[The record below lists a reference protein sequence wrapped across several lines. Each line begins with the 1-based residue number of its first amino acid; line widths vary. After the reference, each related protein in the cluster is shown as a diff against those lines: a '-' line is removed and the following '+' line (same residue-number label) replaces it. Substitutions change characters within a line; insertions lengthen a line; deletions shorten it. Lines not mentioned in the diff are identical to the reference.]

1 MTAQFVSNMDTDVA
15 NQAVAESHDNKQTTN
30 QKLIIVTSYRRR
42 FKVRQAPNSNYK
54 VPLSYYF
61 IEYLKMLDYKAF
73 SSLFNE
79 LPAQC
84 KTDM

>member
-1 MTAQFVSNMDTDVA
+1 MTVQFVSNMDTDVA

-54 VPLSYYF
+54 SASFL
-61 IEYLKMLDYKAF
+61 
-73 SSLFNE
+73 LFYRIFENVG
-79 LPAQC
+79 L
-84 KTDM
+84 